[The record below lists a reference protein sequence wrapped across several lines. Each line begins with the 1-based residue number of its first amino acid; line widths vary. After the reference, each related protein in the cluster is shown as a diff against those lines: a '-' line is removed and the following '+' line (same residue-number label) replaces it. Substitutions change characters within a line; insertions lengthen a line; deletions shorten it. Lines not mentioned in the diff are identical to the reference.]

1 MWSAVCVVA
10 VRGIKGRS
18 GVFSGNAPRPET
30 RAVSATSPPAPKGS
44 AELEVSIVKLEP
56 MTVATARAVSE
67 SPERDAWEKLRT
79 WAELHGLFDDI
90 EEHPVFGFNNP
101 NPSPDRRDYGY
112 EYWIRVDPDA
122 AGSGEI
128 EIKEFAGGRYAVT
141 RCRLVGDPAGN
152 VMKLG
157 RSSGIGSSR
166 ANSNGD
172 GRMNWKNSLIRE
184 PRRMKSFW
192 ICIYR

>member
-1 MWSAVCVVA
+1 M
-10 VRGIKGRS
+10 
-18 GVFSGNAPRPET
+18 
-30 RAVSATSPPAPKGS
+30 SATSPPAPKGS

-152 VMKLG
+152 VMEVWQKLWDWVQ
-157 RSSGIGSSR
+157 SSEFEWRRTHELEKFVNPR
-166 ANSNGD
+166 ASED
-172 GRMNWKNSLIRE
+172 EVVLDLYLPIAE
-184 PRRMKSFW
+184 
-192 ICIYR
+192 